1 VFGWLSKRQTRIE
14 TGGKRYLNLGCGGQV
29 HPEWVSVDLYSND
42 ERIIA
47 HDLRQAL
54 PFADQTFDAVYHSH
68 VLEHLPKNDAP
79 RFMRECFRV
88 LRPGGFVRVVVPDL
102 EAIARLYLQNLD
114 LAMAGDKAAK
124 ARHEWMLIELLDQM
138 VREHSGGEMAEYWRK
153 DPMPAEEFVFS
164 RVGREARDWI
174 ARSRANPAPVK
185 DGGNRT
191 QTTKEE
197 LQFRKSGE
205 THRWMYDRLSLE
217 TLLREC
223 GFIEFYVRTAHDSAI
238 PQFVQFAFDIEP
250 DGSIR
255 KPDSL
260 FVEAQRPA

>member
-1 VFGWLSKRQTRIE
+1 MFGWLNKRQTRIN

-29 HPEWVSVDLYSND
+29 HPEWVSIDLYSDD

-47 HDLRQAL
+47 HDLRIPL
-54 PFADQTFDAVYHSH
+54 PIPDQTFEAVYHSH
-68 VLEHLPKNDAP
+68 VLEHFPKNDAP

-88 LRPGGFVRVVVPDL
+88 LKPGGFVRVVVPDL
-102 EAIARLYLQNLD
+102 ETIARLYLQNLD
-114 LAMAGDKAAK
+114 LAITGDKEAK

-138 VREHSGGEMAEYWRK
+138 VRERSGGEMAEYWHK

-174 ARSRANPAPVK
+174 ERARKNPES
-185 DGGNRT
+185 
-191 QTTKEE
+191 QTERPIQTPKQE

-217 TLLREC
+217 SLLTDC
-223 GFIEFYVRTAHDSAI
+223 GFVGFSVRPAQESAI
-238 PQFVQFAFDIEP
+238 PQFASYGFDVEA
-250 DGSIR
+250 DGSVR